1 MILIAVKRKQEGEM
15 SDAQQTLNRLETL
28 TDEQKVVFLKTLLFL
43 SQQDGEVDND
53 EIVFIK
59 KMAKKYRVKNVQKVF
74 EHTTEAQ
81 LLGELKVLTSRRAAL
96 DLIKELFLLGH
107 SNMDLRVEE
116 ILFINRVANALNIS
130 PEKVEQISRFVID
143 MLILQEQGKIIFEE

>member
-1 MILIAVKRKQEGEM
+1 MPEPEK
-15 SDAQQTLNRLETL
+15 TLSKLETL
-28 TDEQKVVFLKTLLFL
+28 TDDQKVVFLKTLLFL
-43 SQQDGEVDND
+43 SQQDGEVDNN

-59 KMAKKYRVKNVQKVF
+59 KMAGRYRVENVQNVF
-74 EHTTEAQ
+74 AHTTEDQ
-81 LLGELKVLTSRRAAL
+81 LMAELKVLTSRHAAL

-107 SNMDLRVEE
+107 SNMDLKVEE
-116 ILFINRVANALNIS
+116 ILFINRVANALDIS

>member
-1 MILIAVKRKQEGEM
+1 MP
-15 SDAQQTLNRLETL
+15 DAQQNLNKLETL

-59 KMAKKYRVKNVQKVF
+59 KMAKKYRVDNVQKVF
-74 EHTTEAQ
+74 EYTTEAQ

-107 SNMDLRVEE
+107 SNMDLKVEE

>member
-1 MILIAVKRKQEGEM
+1 MP
-15 SDAQQTLNRLETL
+15 DAQQNLNKLETL

-59 KMAKKYRVKNVQKVF
+59 KMAKKYRVDNVQKVF

-107 SNMDLRVEE
+107 SNMDLKVEE

>member
-1 MILIAVKRKQEGEM
+1 MP
-15 SDAQQTLNRLETL
+15 DAQQNLSKLETL
-28 TDEQKVVFLKTLLFL
+28 TDDQKVVFLKALLFL

-116 ILFINRVANALNIS
+116 ILFINRVANALDIS